1 MMNTMMIPML
11 IIIRLITF
19 QKWGNF
25 FYWKTSNNCFVSAL
39 GLEWPLCTWPDNWS
53 GRPLLEQLIK
63 SLKLR
68 PSRKM
73 AWQRTCMNDND
84 SLFITHRSTRPFYD
98 PFQNKT
104 QCFSMLLDNHVC
116 LFHWLFQ
123 FIFQILSSLDL
134 IGSEIEPS
142 DWRIDFEPFD
152 WSALWLQVKFRYEY
166 IYKGFFGTKMVI
178 FAQRTSRMASFD
190 I

>member
-25 FYWKTSNNCFVSAL
+25 FYWKTNNYCFVSAL
-39 GLEWPLCTWPDNWS
+39 CTWPDKWS
-53 GRPLLEQLIK
+53 VKPLLEQLRK

-73 AWQRTCMNDND
+73 AWKRTCMNDND

-104 QCFSMLLDNHVC
+104 LCFSMLLDNHVC

-166 IYKGFFGTKMVI
+166 IYKGFLGTKMVI

>member
-1 MMNTMMIPML
+1 
-11 IIIRLITF
+11 
-19 QKWGNF
+19 
-25 FYWKTSNNCFVSAL
+25 
-39 GLEWPLCTWPDNWS
+39 
-53 GRPLLEQLIK
+53 
-63 SLKLR
+63 
-68 PSRKM
+68 
-73 AWQRTCMNDND
+73 
-84 SLFITHRSTRPFYD
+84 
-98 PFQNKT
+98 
-104 QCFSMLLDNHVC
+104 MLLDNHVC

-142 DWRIDFEPFD
+142 DWRIDVEPFD